1 MKGKKYEGS
10 PKKVMKEE
18 SDKEN
23 TLGVNKSLNCEVSQN
38 PGFLNN
44 PASFGFPF
52 PVAGSMMLPPY
63 YVP

>member
-1 MKGKKYEGS
+1 
-10 PKKVMKEE
+10 MKEE

-23 TLGVNKSLNCEVSQN
+23 TFGVNKSLNCEVSQN

-52 PVAGSMMLPPY
+52 PVAGSMMLPTY